1 MLVTCD
7 DLQNLTRLVQRNLL
21 CVSGVGHW
29 LILVVFQTNVPQ
41 LAVGNVLH
49 KDPAHIEAALPLVL
63 RPYARTSVVVH
74 GRTHLGHAAEVPAAI
89 HAEEQVERP
98 FVGQRTVSSVKTL
111 IAMFCAAP
119 DIVLNGAMDV
129 VLRVALD
136 DEDATVLRV
145 PVKVLGIVV
154 VHHAQFL
161 QNWVGL

>member
-63 RPYARTSVVVH
+63 RPYART
-74 GRTHLGHAAEVPAAI
+74 
-89 HAEEQVERP
+89 
-98 FVGQRTVSSVKTL
+98 
-111 IAMFCAAP
+111 
-119 DIVLNGAMDV
+119 VL
-129 VLRVALD
+129 
-136 DEDATVLRV
+136 
-145 PVKVLGIVV
+145 
-154 VHHAQFL
+154 
-161 QNWVGL
+161 